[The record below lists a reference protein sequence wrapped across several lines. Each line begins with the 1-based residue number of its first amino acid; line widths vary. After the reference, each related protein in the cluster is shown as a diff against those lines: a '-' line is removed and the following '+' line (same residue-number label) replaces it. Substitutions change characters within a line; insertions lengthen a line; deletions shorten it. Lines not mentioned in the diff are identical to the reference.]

1 MYIYIHMYVYEY
13 IYMYIYRY
21 IYMFLKHAT
30 IDTPYQTYPKM
41 TIVHSEAQ
49 LTPALF
55 YPMNT
60 AIDISTIHPN
70 VNQTVSQHKS
80 TLVS

>member
-1 MYIYIHMYVYEY
+1 MYIYIYV
-13 IYMYIYRY
+13 YIYRY
-21 IYMFLKHAT
+21 IYICIFIKHAT

-60 AIDISTIHPN
+60 AIVISTIHPN

-80 TLVS
+80 T

>member
-1 MYIYIHMYVYEY
+1 MYVYKY
-13 IYMYIYRY
+13 VYVYMYRY
-21 IYMFLKHAT
+21 IYMYMCLKHAT

-49 LTPALF
+49 LTPALS

-60 AIDISTIHPN
+60 ALVISTIHPN

-80 TLVS
+80 T